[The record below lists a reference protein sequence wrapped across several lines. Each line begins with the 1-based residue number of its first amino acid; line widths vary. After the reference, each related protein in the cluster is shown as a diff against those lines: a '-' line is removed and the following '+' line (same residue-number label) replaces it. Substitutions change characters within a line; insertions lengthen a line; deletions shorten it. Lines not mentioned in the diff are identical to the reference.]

1 MHQNAVCYLQRALTK
16 ENKEQNKQEE
26 EGKKEEKEEK
36 DEGRIFIFIFIF
48 LSVKTSAV
56 KPTCSLC
63 HPSASGAVKVQQHAT
78 HNYHDHQEE
87 GQTGILSEMMSPFLG

>member
-1 MHQNAVCYLQRALTK
+1 MHRNAVCYLQRDLTE
-16 ENKEQNKQEE
+16 ENKEQNKQEEEE

-36 DEGRIFIFIFIF
+36 DEGHIFIF

-87 GQTGILSEMMSPFLG
+87 GQTGILSEMMSPLLG